1 MNRNVILALLASV
14 FFLMPATA
22 QERGPRAEGTEI
34 DIARRVAMMARQ
46 LELSEVQQA
55 KLMEV
60 YASHQAA
67 NTARMVALREALG
80 EILTENQINAMRE
93 GGAQLR
99 ERMRRWRP
107 GMERARRT
115 GRSDRISRSDD
126 RRSRPS
132 FRVNRSYDRR
142 DRRSFRVNRS
152 NDRRDRPSD
161 LPVRLSSEQREAMG
175 AVRRAVDEARRAF
188 AEENP
193 DATDAEKRA
202 LGIAQRKELADAMES
217 VLTAEQQL
225 LMTRRISRARRPA
238 SLLGLSEDQEVKV
251 KEALAAH
258 RQAMEAWM
266 ETNHDPTPEA
276 RMESAQMQREA
287 LQSALKEI
295 LTTEQLQKLDRSG
308 MRRDRTRRQR
318 DR

>member
-126 RRSRPS
+126 RRSRP
-132 FRVNRSYDRR
+132 
-142 DRRSFRVNRS
+142 SFRVNRS